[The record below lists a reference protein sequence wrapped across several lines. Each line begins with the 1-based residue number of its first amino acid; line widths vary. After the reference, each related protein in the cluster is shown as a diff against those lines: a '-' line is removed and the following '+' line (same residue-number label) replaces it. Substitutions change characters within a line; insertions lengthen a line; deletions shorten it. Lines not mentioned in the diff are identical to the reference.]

1 MLESEF
7 DLIERYFAPLTA
19 GVEGAYGLT
28 DDAATLAER
37 SYVVS
42 KDILIAGVHFLA
54 GDPMD
59 RIARKA
65 LRVNLSDLAAKGAK
79 PVGYFLGLALPR
91 SIDVRQIAAF
101 AEGLQ
106 LDQQEF
112 KLSLY
117 GGDTTVHA
125 APSAP
130 FVISVTI
137 FGSASKSGVVLR
149 SGAAAGDDVYVT
161 GTIGDGGLGLKAA
174 QKPKGFP
181 ADDRAYLIDRY
192 QLPRPRLGIG
202 SALGGLASASIDVS
216 DGLIADLG
224 HIAKQSGVQIE
235 LLLER
240 APLSAAAVQWVDR
253 QPDRADALLSLAN
266 AGDDYEIAFTGP
278 SSRRRAIELA
288 SQLTKTPVTR
298 IGSVVRG
305 AGVTLVDDDGKRSMA
320 PNKGYDHFA
329 ERSKMA

>member
-1 MLESEF
+1 MVEGEF
-7 DLIERYFAPLTA
+7 DLIARYFAPLSA

-28 DDAATLAER
+28 DDAATLAEK

-42 KDILIAGVHFLA
+42 KDILIAGVHFL
-54 GDPMD
+54 GSDPMD
-59 RIARKA
+59 RVARKA

-91 SIDVRQIAAF
+91 AIDEAQIEAF
-101 AEGLQ
+101 AQGLSA
-106 LDQQEF
+106 DQQEF

-125 APSAP
+125 AQSAP
-130 FVISVTI
+130 LVVSVTI
-137 FGSASKSGVVLR
+137 FGVAAKSGVVLR

-224 HIAKQSGVQIE
+224 HVARQSGVQID
-235 LLLER
+235 LLVER
-240 APLSAAAVQWVDR
+240 APLSTAATDWVAR
-253 QPDRADALLSLAN
+253 QPDRASAFLMLAG
-266 AGDDYEIAFTGP
+266 AGDDYEIAFTAP
-278 SSRRRAIELA
+278 PSRRRAIDLA
-288 SQLTKTPVTR
+288 SQLTKTPVAR

-305 AGVTLVDDDGKRSMA
+305 AGVTLVDGAGARLQA
-320 PNKGYDHFA
+320 PRQGYDHFA
-329 ERSKMA
+329 ER